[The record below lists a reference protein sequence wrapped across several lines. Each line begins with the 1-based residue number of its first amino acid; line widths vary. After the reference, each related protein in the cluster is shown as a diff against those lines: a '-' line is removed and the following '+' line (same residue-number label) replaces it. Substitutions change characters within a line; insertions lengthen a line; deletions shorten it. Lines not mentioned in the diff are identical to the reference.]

1 MTLFNFKKMEKKEL
15 WKIVE
20 LEIQWLAYYGLGE
33 DRKVLDLSKESIYE
47 QLRSIGYTKRVIPL
61 DLRCIGALCYEW
73 KDGMGIEDLLPL
85 NERRNPSEK
94 KYSPL
99 ETWVK
104 LFPNEK
110 EMIYKKINNE

>member
-1 MTLFNFKKMEKKEL
+1 MKKNEL

-33 DRKVLDLSKESIYE
+33 DRKVLDLTKESIYE

-61 DLRCIGALCYEW
+61 DLRCIGALCYKW
-73 KDGMGIEDLLPL
+73 KEGMDVEDLVPL
-85 NERRNPSEK
+85 NERRNLNERK
-94 KYSPL
+94 FSPL
-99 ETWVK
+99 EIWVK
-104 LFPNEK
+104 LFPSEK